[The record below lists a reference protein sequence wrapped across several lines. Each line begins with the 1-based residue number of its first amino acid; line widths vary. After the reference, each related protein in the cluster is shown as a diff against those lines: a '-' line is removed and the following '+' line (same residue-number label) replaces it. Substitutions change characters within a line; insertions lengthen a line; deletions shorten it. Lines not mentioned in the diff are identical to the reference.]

1 MDVALEIHPV
11 GPWTVVEIA
20 GELDMHSAPPVRD
33 RVIGLIHDGS
43 HRIALDLTKVD
54 FMDSSS
60 LGALVTCLKR
70 ARERDSR
77 LVLVG
82 VSGSPMKVLSLTGL
96 DRVFELV
103 DGVDELP
110 PD

>member
-1 MDVALEIHPV
+1 
-11 GPWTVVEIA
+11 
-20 GELDMHSAPPVRD
+20 MHSAPPVRD

-60 LGALVTCLKR
+60 LGVLVTCLKR
-70 ARERDSR
+70 ARERDGR

-110 PD
+110 SD